1 MRRYIIILLAVAMTN
16 VAFSQKDAN
25 YNKIKRSYTVNSDG
39 TIDYNY
45 RKELKV
51 ISLRSFFSV
60 YGETFIV
67 YNPEFQKL
75 KINESYTVRKD
86 GSKVQTPANAFVEQ
100 LPSTCT
106 NCQRY
111 NGIREMVVV
120 HTALEYD
127 ATIVLDY
134 TITSTTT
141 DLNEV
146 IDWVENAPIDNYEVS
161 VTLPQ
166 GKKLYYDMQNS
177 KVKPSIKGNT
187 YTWNMKK
194 LQQSAAEYYA
204 PGQRELYPVLYI
216 STKSTTAEDYNIFA
230 SQLNKYSSLIN
241 SLKVDGDKMKTAK
254 AIRNYVASYI
264 NHNNIPLALTNYK
277 VSPGMQTL
285 SSGCGNTM
293 DKAVLVRDML
303 IQAGFEA
310 GLNIP
315 TIMHECANG
324 NFATIDEDNVMVSV
338 KIDGK
343 TYNMSPISTA
353 ELKENLKEKR
363 ISHFSNSTL
372 DLADTNIRVQAQIQ
386 VDNAKAKDVEKLKL
400 NVLDTENEYYN
411 FSVPQCGINI
421 LPEYLTSKRSTPVVC
436 GKTNESYSFNIL
448 LPENVKYI
456 GQMVDIKY
464 EKPFGSIE
472 IKIFQKEDTLV
483 VVRKLTINDEQISVK
498 DYKAFRQMMIDWRN
512 PNYTNIIFK
521 YAK

>member
-1 MRRYIIILLAVAMTN
+1 MRRYIIILLAVTMTN

-146 IDWVENAPIDNYEVS
+146 IDWVENAPIDSYEVS
-161 VTLPQ
+161 VILPQ

-177 KVKPSIKGNT
+177 TAKPTVKGNT

-194 LQQSAAEYYA
+194 LKQSAAEYYA
-204 PGQRELYPVLYI
+204 PSQRELYPVLYL
-216 STKSTTAEDYNIFA
+216 SSKSMSDEVPMD
-230 SQLNKYSSLIN
+230 SQLNEYNSLIN
-241 SLKVDGDKMKTAK
+241 SLKVAGDKMKTAV
-254 AIRNYVASYI
+254 AIRNYVANYI
-264 NHNNIPLALTNYK
+264 NHNNIPLALVNNK
-277 VSPGMQTL
+277 VSTSVQTL
-285 SSGCGNTM
+285 SSGCGTTM

-303 IQAGFEA
+303 IEAGFEA
-310 GLNIP
+310 SLNIP
-315 TIMHECANG
+315 TTIRKSPNG
-324 NFATIDEDNVMVSV
+324 DFATSDESNVMVSV
-338 KIDGK
+338 VIDGK
-343 TYNMSPISTA
+343 TYDMSPISTA
-353 ELKENLKEKR
+353 EPVQCLKEKR

-372 DLADTNIRVQAQIQ
+372 NLADTNIRVQAQIQ

-411 FSVPQCGINI
+411 FSVPQCGIDI

-456 GQMVDIKY
+456 GQPVDIKY

-483 VVRKLTINDEQISVK
+483 VVRKLTIDDEQISVK

>member
-1 MRRYIIILLAVAMTN
+1 MRKYIIILLAVAMTN

-45 RKELKV
+45 RKELKL

-75 KINESYTVRKD
+75 KINESYTIRKD
-86 GSKVQTPANAFVEQ
+86 GSKVQTPTNAFVEQ

-134 TITSTTT
+134 TITSTTA

-146 IDWVENAPIDNYEVS
+146 IDWVENAPVDNYEVS

-177 KVKPSIKGNT
+177 TAKPTVKGNT

-204 PGQRELYPVLYI
+204 PAPRELYPVLYL
-216 STKSTTAEDYNIFA
+216 STKSTTAEDYNIFV
-230 SQLNKYSSLIN
+230 SQLSKYNSLIN
-241 SLKVDGDKMKTAK
+241 SLKVAGDKMKTAE
-254 AIRNYVASYI
+254 AIRNYVANYI
-264 NHNNIPLALTNYK
+264 NHNNIPLALTNNK
-277 VSPGMQTL
+277 VSTSIQTL

-310 GLNIP
+310 ELNIP
-315 TIMHECANG
+315 TTMHECANG

-353 ELKENLKEKR
+353 EPEETLKGKR
-363 ISHFSNSTL
+363 ISLISNSTL
-372 DLADTNIRVQAQIQ
+372 DLADTSIRVRTQIQ
-386 VDNAKAKDVEKLKL
+386 VDNAKAQDVENLKL
-400 NVLDTENEYYN
+400 NVLDAENEYYS
-411 FSVPQCGINI
+411 FGIPLCGINI

-448 LPENVKYI
+448 LPENVKYV
-456 GQMVDIKY
+456 GQKVDIKY

-483 VVRKLTINDEQISVK
+483 VERKLTITDEQISVK
-498 DYKAFRQMMIDWRN
+498 DYKAFRQMMIDWNN
-512 PNYTNIIFK
+512 PNYTNIMFK
-521 YAK
+521 YEK

>member
-1 MRRYIIILLAVAMTN
+1 MRKYIIILLAVAMTN

-45 RKELKV
+45 RKELKL

-134 TITSTTT
+134 TITSTAT
-141 DLNEV
+141 DFSEV
-146 IDWVENAPIDNYEVS
+146 IDWVENAPVDSYEVS

-166 GKKLYYDMQNS
+166 GKDLFYDMQNS
-177 KVKPSIKGNT
+177 TAKPTVKGNT

-194 LQQSAAEYYA
+194 LKQSAAEYYA
-204 PGQRELYPVLYI
+204 PSQRELYPVLYL
-216 STKSTTAEDYNIFA
+216 STKSTAAEDFNIFT
-230 SQLNKYSSLIN
+230 SKLSKYNSLIN
-241 SLKVDGDKMKTAK
+241 LLKVDGDKMKTAV
-254 AIRNYVASYI
+254 AIRNYVANCI
-264 NHNNIPLALTNYK
+264 NHNNIPLALVNNK
-277 VSPGMQTL
+277 VSTSVQTL
-285 SSGCGNTM
+285 SSGCGTTM

-303 IQAGFEA
+303 IEAGFEA
-310 GLNIP
+310 SLNIP
-315 TIMHECANG
+315 TTIRKSPNG
-324 NFATIDEDNVMVSV
+324 DFATSDESNVMVSV
-338 KIDGK
+338 VIDGK
-343 TYNMSPISTA
+343 TYDMSPISTA
-353 ELKENLKEKR
+353 EPVQCLKEKR
-363 ISHFSNSTL
+363 ISHFSNSSL
-372 DLADTNIRVQAQIQ
+372 NLADTNIRVQAQIQ

-411 FSVPQCGINI
+411 FSVPQCGIDI

-456 GQMVDIKY
+456 GKPVDIKY

-472 IKIFQKEDTLV
+472 IKIFQKENTLV
-483 VVRKLTINDEQISVK
+483 VKRKLTITDEQISVK
-498 DYKAFRQMMIDWRN
+498 DYKAFRQMMIDWNN
-512 PNYTNIIFK
+512 PNYTNIMFK
-521 YAK
+521 YEK

>member
-134 TITSTTT
+134 TITSATA

-194 LQQSAAEYYA
+194 LKQSAAEYYA
-204 PGQRELYPVLYI
+204 PSQRELYPVLYL
-216 STKSTTAEDYNIFA
+216 SSKSMSDEVPMD
-230 SQLNKYSSLIN
+230 SQLNEYNSLIN
-241 SLKVDGDKMKTAK
+241 SLKVAGDKMKTAV
-254 AIRNYVASYI
+254 AIRNYVANYI
-264 NHNNIPLALTNYK
+264 NHNNIPLALVNNK
-277 VSPGMQTL
+277 VSTSVQTL
-285 SSGCGNTM
+285 SSGCGTTM

-303 IQAGFEA
+303 IEAGFEA
-310 GLNIP
+310 SLNIP
-315 TIMHECANG
+315 TTIRKSPNG
-324 NFATIDEDNVMVSV
+324 NFATSDESNVMVSV
-338 KIDGK
+338 VIDGK
-343 TYNMSPISTA
+343 TYDMSPISTA
-353 ELKENLKEKR
+353 EPVQCLKEKR

-372 DLADTNIRVQAQIQ
+372 NLADTNIRVQAQIQ

-411 FSVPQCGINI
+411 FSVPQCGIDI

-456 GQMVDIKY
+456 GQPVDIKY

-483 VVRKLTINDEQISVK
+483 VVRKLTIDDEQISVK

>member
-1 MRRYIIILLAVAMTN
+1 MRKYIIILLAVAMTN

-25 YNKIKRSYTVNSDG
+25 YNKIKRSYTINSDG

-45 RKELKV
+45 RKELKL

-134 TITSTTT
+134 TITSTTA

-177 KVKPSIKGNT
+177 TAKPTVKGNT

-194 LQQSAAEYYA
+194 LKQSAAEYYA
-204 PGQRELYPVLYI
+204 PSQRELYPVLYL
-216 STKSTTAEDYNIFA
+216 STKSMSDEVPMD
-230 SQLNKYSSLIN
+230 SQLNEYNSLIN
-241 SLKVDGDKMKTAK
+241 SLKVAGDKMKTAV
-254 AIRNYVASYI
+254 AIRNYVANYI
-264 NHNNIPLALTNYK
+264 NHNNIPLALVNNK
-277 VSPGMQTL
+277 VSTSVQTL
-285 SSGCGNTM
+285 SSGCGTTM

-303 IQAGFEA
+303 IEAGFEA
-310 GLNIP
+310 SLNIP
-315 TIMHECANG
+315 TTIHECANG
-324 NFATIDEDNVMVSV
+324 DFATSDKSNVMVSV
-338 KIDGK
+338 VIDGK
-343 TYNMSPISTA
+343 TYDMSPISTA
-353 ELKENLKEKR
+353 EPVQCLKEKR

-372 DLADTNIRVQAQIQ
+372 NLADTNIRVQAQIQ
-386 VDNAKAKDVEKLKL
+386 VDNAKAKDVENLKL
-400 NVLDTENEYYN
+400 NVLDAENGYYS
-411 FSVPQCGINI
+411 FVVPQCGINI

-448 LPENVKYI
+448 LPEGINYVGK
-456 GQMVDIKY
+456 MVDIKY

-472 IKIFQKEDTLV
+472 INIFQKEDTLV
-483 VVRKLTINDEQISVK
+483 VVRKLTITDEQISVK
-498 DYKAFRQMMIDWRN
+498 DYKAFRQMMIDWNN
-512 PNYTNIIFK
+512 PNYTNIMVK

>member
-1 MRRYIIILLAVAMTN
+1 MRRYIIILLAVAMSN
-16 VAFSQKDAN
+16 VAFTQKDAN

-194 LQQSAAEYYA
+194 LKQSAAEYYA
-204 PGQRELYPVLYI
+204 PSQRELYPVLYL
-216 STKSTTAEDYNIFA
+216 STKSMSDEVPMD
-230 SQLNKYSSLIN
+230 SQLNEYNSLIN
-241 SLKVDGDKMKTAK
+241 SLKVAGDKMKTAV
-254 AIRNYVASYI
+254 AIRNYVANYI
-264 NHNNIPLALTNYK
+264 NHNNIPLALVNNK
-277 VSPGMQTL
+277 VSTSVQTL
-285 SSGCGNTM
+285 SSGCGTTM

-303 IQAGFEA
+303 IEAGFEA
-310 GLNIP
+310 SLNIP
-315 TIMHECANG
+315 TTIRKSPNG
-324 NFATIDEDNVMVSV
+324 DFATSDESNVMVSV
-338 KIDGK
+338 VIDGK
-343 TYNMSPISTA
+343 TYDMSPISTA
-353 ELKENLKEKR
+353 EPVQCLKEKR

-372 DLADTNIRVQAQIQ
+372 NLADTNIRVQAQIQ

-411 FSVPQCGINI
+411 FSVPQCGIDI

-436 GKTNESYSFNIL
+436 GKTNESYSFNIF

-456 GQMVDIKY
+456 GQPVDIKY

-483 VVRKLTINDEQISVK
+483 VVRKLTIDDEQINVK
-498 DYKAFRQMMIDWRN
+498 DYKAFRQMMIDWTN

-521 YAK
+521 YVK

>member
-1 MRRYIIILLAVAMTN
+1 MRKYIIILLAVAMTN

-45 RKELKV
+45 RKELKL

-75 KINESYTVRKD
+75 KINESYTIRKD
-86 GSKVQTPANAFVEQ
+86 GSKVQTPTNAFVEQ

-134 TITSTTT
+134 TITSTTA

-166 GKKLYYDMQNS
+166 GKKLYYDKQNS
-177 KVKPSIKGNT
+177 TAKPTVKGNT

-204 PGQRELYPVLYI
+204 PAPRELYPVLYL
-216 STKSTTAEDYNIFA
+216 STKSTTAEDYNIFV
-230 SQLNKYSSLIN
+230 SQLSKYNSLIN
-241 SLKVDGDKMKTAK
+241 SLKVNGDKMKTAE
-254 AIRNYVASYI
+254 AIRNYVANYI
-264 NHNNIPLALTNYK
+264 NHNNIPLVLTNNK
-277 VSPGMQTL
+277 VSTSIQTL

-310 GLNIP
+310 ELNIP
-315 TIMHECANG
+315 TTMHECANG

-353 ELKENLKEKR
+353 EPEETLKGKR
-363 ISHFSNSTL
+363 ISLISNSTL
-372 DLADTNIRVQAQIQ
+372 DLADTSIRVRTQIQ
-386 VDNAKAKDVEKLKL
+386 VDNAKAQDVENLKL
-400 NVLDTENEYYN
+400 NVLDAENGYYS
-411 FSVPQCGINI
+411 FGIPQCGINI

-448 LPENVKYI
+448 LPENVKYV
-456 GQMVDIKY
+456 GQKVDIKY

-472 IKIFQKEDTLV
+472 IKIFQKENTLV
-483 VVRKLTINDEQISVK
+483 VERKLTITDEQISVK
-498 DYKAFRQMMIDWRN
+498 DYKAFRQMMIDWNN
-512 PNYTNIIFK
+512 PNYTNIMFK
-521 YAK
+521 YEK

>member
-1 MRRYIIILLAVAMTN
+1 MRKYIIILLAVAMTN

-45 RKELKV
+45 RKELKL

-86 GSKVQTPANAFVEQ
+86 GSKVQTPTNAFVEQ

-134 TITSTTT
+134 TITSTAT
-141 DLNEV
+141 DFNEV

-166 GKKLYYDMQNS
+166 DKKLYYDMQNS
-177 KVKPSIKGNT
+177 TAKPTIKGNT

-194 LQQSAAEYYA
+194 LKQSAAEYYA
-204 PGQRELYPVLYI
+204 PSQRELYPVLYL
-216 STKSTTAEDYNIFA
+216 STKSLSDEVPMD
-230 SQLNKYSSLIN
+230 SQLNEYNSLIN
-241 SLKVDGDKMKTAK
+241 SLKVNGDKMKTAV
-254 AIRNYVASYI
+254 AIRNYVANYI
-264 NHNNIPLALTNYK
+264 NHNNIPLALVNNK
-277 VSPGMQTL
+277 VSTSVQTL
-285 SSGCGNTM
+285 SSGCGTTM

-303 IQAGFEA
+303 IEAGFEA
-310 GLNIP
+310 SLNIP
-315 TIMHECANG
+315 TTIHECANG
-324 NFATIDEDNVMVSV
+324 NFATIDEDNVTVSV

-343 TYNMSPISTA
+343 TYNMSLISTA

-363 ISHFSNSTL
+363 ISHFSNSSL
-372 DLADTNIRVQAQIQ
+372 NLADTNIRVQAQIQ
-386 VDNAKAKDVEKLKL
+386 VDNAKAKVVEKLKL

-411 FSVPQCGINI
+411 FTVPQCGIDI

-456 GQMVDIKY
+456 GQPVDIKC

-472 IKIFQKEDTLV
+472 IKIFQKENTLV
-483 VVRKLTINDEQISVK
+483 VERKLTITDEQISVK
-498 DYKAFRQMMIDWRN
+498 DYKAFRQMMIDWNN
-512 PNYTNIIFK
+512 PNYTNIMFK
-521 YAK
+521 YEK

>member
-25 YNKIKRSYTVNSDG
+25 YNKIKRSYTINSDG

-194 LQQSAAEYYA
+194 LKQSAAEYYA
-204 PGQRELYPVLYI
+204 PSQRELYPVLYL
-216 STKSTTAEDYNIFA
+216 SSKSMSDEVPMD
-230 SQLNKYSSLIN
+230 SQLNEYNSLIN
-241 SLKVDGDKMKTAK
+241 SLKVAGDKMKTAV
-254 AIRNYVASYI
+254 AIRNYVANYI
-264 NHNNIPLALTNYK
+264 NHNNIPLALVNNK
-277 VSPGMQTL
+277 VSTSVQTL
-285 SSGCGNTM
+285 SSGCGTTM

-303 IQAGFEA
+303 IEAGFEA
-310 GLNIP
+310 SLNIP
-315 TIMHECANG
+315 TTIRKSPNG
-324 NFATIDEDNVMVSV
+324 DFATSDESNVMVSV
-338 KIDGK
+338 VIDGK
-343 TYNMSPISTA
+343 TYDMSPISTA
-353 ELKENLKEKR
+353 EPVQCLKEKR

-372 DLADTNIRVQAQIQ
+372 NLADTNIRVQAQIQ

-411 FSVPQCGINI
+411 FSVPQCGIDI

-456 GQMVDIKY
+456 GQPVDIKY

-483 VVRKLTINDEQISVK
+483 VVRKLTIDDEQISVK